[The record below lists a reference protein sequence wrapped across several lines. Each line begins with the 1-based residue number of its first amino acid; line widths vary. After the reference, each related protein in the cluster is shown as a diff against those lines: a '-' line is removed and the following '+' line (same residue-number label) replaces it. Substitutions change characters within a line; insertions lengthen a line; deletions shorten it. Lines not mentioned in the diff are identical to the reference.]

1 MCSEHLPD
9 LRIVPIG
16 KLIPHEKH
24 DDQRAVPLIERFHR
38 ETVLKNPPVATPL
51 DSENLVLLDGAN
63 RVTALDLVGVPHI
76 LVQVVP
82 YQSPSVQ
89 LCTWRHVIT
98 GPSEEELCEK
108 MAALNGVTV
117 TQVDRISAQAELARR
132 SILAYCLNP
141 RGEGTTFSGGGTDLH
156 KRTDLLNLIVDTYI
170 HHWAV
175 RRSDIDNPL
184 TIPDIYPDMT
194 AVVVFPRYEP
204 AEILDIARARAR
216 VPAGITRHII
226 HGRALR
232 LNYPLHLLAV
242 DEPLAKK
249 NEMLQ
254 RWLQTQ
260 FDENHVRFY
269 RESTLL
275 FDE

>member
-1 MCSEHLPD
+1 MRSAHLPD

-24 DDQRAVPLIERFHR
+24 DDRRAIPLIDRFHR
-38 ETVLKNPPVATPL
+38 DAVLKNPPIATPL
-51 DSENLVLLDGAN
+51 DGENLVILDGAN

-82 YQSPSVQ
+82 YRSPSVR
-89 LCTWRHVIT
+89 LSTWRHVVI
-98 GPSEEELCEK
+98 GPSEEEMCEQ
-108 MAALNGVTV
+108 MAALGGVTV
-117 TQVDRISAQAELARR
+117 VHVDRISAQAALARR
-132 SILAYCLNP
+132 LILAYCLNSH
-141 RGEGTTFSGGGTDLH
+141 GEATTLSGGGTDLH

-170 HHWAV
+170 HNWTTQ
-175 RRSDIDNPL
+175 RSDIDDPL
-184 TIPDIYPDMT
+184 DIVDVYPGMT
-194 AVVVFPRYEP
+194 GVIVFPQFEP

-226 HGRALR
+226 QGRVLR
-232 LNYPLHLLAV
+232 LNYPLHLLAI
-242 DEPLAKK
+242 DESLEKK

-254 RWLQTQ
+254 RWLRTQ

-269 RESTLL
+269 QESTFL